1 MRLVKWLIGI
11 VIAVGIV
18 LTAVPLVAKWY
29 VVRWLKDQ
37 GYQAEIKK
45 AGADFIFGELNLQG
59 VTIVSPR
66 NEQLSV
72 FSAKADFDVLSLLRS
87 GRLVVDRFESDSA
100 RLDLRSSPEG
110 MRLGGFLLDPMLQK
124 LTTRMPLEIRSAR
137 LINTD
142 MCSAAERCLRVETIA
157 VSRAKW
163 QRSGDQ
169 WEFIHN
175 APLTVEKAFLRDQT
189 QNTTLFYGAEASV
202 ATGIYSP
209 TSLDLDALKLSNFQ
223 FVENS
228 LADAGVDSPYQTQLG
243 EMEITSLTWRAGE
256 KVLLVGPV
264 EATSLRQSLYRSAD
278 GNLMLPARL
287 ADLLN
292 PAQLND
298 LQLVVEKVEVHGGA
312 VSWADQAVTPPAA
325 QNFAALSVQLGRID
339 SSMHDTATPIKVT
352 GKVGQD
358 GKVGLEGDIYPY
370 SVDTKF
376 NLTGFIHGVDLAK
389 LSGYSR
395 QFLNQV
401 IDEGELDVSF
411 NAIARNNALQAETRW
426 QLADLRIEPTR
437 SGGSDM
443 PLELSYDLLKDHNNS
458 VILAMPVRGEF
469 GSERLR
475 PQYIF
480 ANQMRRVLSDM
491 ARQRVNSAGAVSTP
505 RATPT
510 GQMAFRPLEYAVNGR
525 YPALA
530 DGERIQE
537 MAAML
542 REKPHLRMVFCP
554 VSTGGEWAEL
564 FNDGERP
571 TPETELAGEHKQML
585 LDLASA
591 RGRVLR
597 SRLIDAGAAAD
608 QIVICTPTVDM
619 TQFGLSFISISL

>member
-339 SSMHDTATPIKVT
+339 SSMRDTATLIKVT

-591 RGRVLR
+591 RGRALR

-608 QIVICTPTVDM
+608 QIVICTPAVDM

>member
-29 VVRWLKDQ
+29 VVRWLKDH

-45 AGADFIFGELNLQG
+45 AGADFIFGELSLQG
-59 VTIVSPR
+59 VTIVSP
-66 NEQLSV
+66 NDEHITV
-72 FSAKADFDVLSLLRS
+72 FSAKADFSMWSLLSS
-87 GRLVVDRFESDSA
+87 GRLLVDRFESDSA

-110 MRLGGFLLDPMLQK
+110 VRLGGFLLDPALKQ
-124 LTTRMPLEIRSAR
+124 LTERVPVEIRSAR

-142 MCSAAERCLRVETIA
+142 ICSAAERCLRVETIS

-163 QRSGDQ
+163 QLSGDH
-169 WEFIHN
+169 WEFVHN

-189 QNTTLFYGAEASV
+189 RNMTLFYGAEATI
-202 ATGIYSP
+202 ATGIYSA
-209 TSLDLDALKLSNFQ
+209 TSLDMDALKLSNFQ

-228 LADAGVDSPYQTQLG
+228 LGDAGVDSPYQTQLG
-243 EMEITSLTWRAGE
+243 EMNITSLTWRAGE
-256 KVLLVGPV
+256 KALLLGPV
-264 EATSLRQSLYRSAD
+264 EVTSLRQSLHRTAD
-278 GNLMLPARL
+278 GTMMMPARL

-292 PAQLND
+292 PAQLTD
-298 LQLVVEKVEVHGGA
+298 LNLMVEKLEVRDGA
-312 VSWADQAVTPPAA
+312 ISWTDQAVTPPAA
-325 QNFAALSVQLGRID
+325 QNFAALNVQLGRVD
-339 SSMHDTATPIKVT
+339 STMRDIATPIKVT

-358 GKVGLEGDIYPY
+358 GKVGLEGEIYPY

-395 QFLNQV
+395 HFLNQV
-401 IDEGELDVSF
+401 IDQGSLDVSF
-411 NAIARNNALQAETRW
+411 NAVARNNQLQAETRW

-437 SGGSDM
+437 GSGSDM

-458 VILAMPVRGEF
+458 VVLAMPVRGEF
-469 GSERLR
+469 GSDRLR

-480 ANQMRRVLSDM
+480 ANQMRRAMSDM
-491 ARQRVNSAGAVSTP
+491 ARQRVNSAGGISTP
-505 RATPT
+505 RAAPT
-510 GQMAFRPLEYAVNGR
+510 GKMAFRPLEYATNGR

-542 REKPHLRMVFCP
+542 REKPHLRMVFCA

-564 FNDGERP
+564 FNNGERP
-571 TPETELAGEHKQML
+571 TPETELLDEHKQML

-591 RGRVLR
+591 RGRVIR

-608 QIVICTPTVDM
+608 QIVICTPSVDM

>member
-1 MRLVKWLIGI
+1 MRLVKWLIGV
-11 VIAVGIV
+11 VITVGIV
-18 LTAVPLVAKWY
+18 LAAVPLVAKWY

-45 AGADFIFGELNLQG
+45 ASADFIFGELNLQG
-59 VTIVSPR
+59 VRIVSPR
-66 NEQLSV
+66 DEHLSV
-72 FSAKADFDVLSLLRS
+72 FSAKADFNVWTLLSS
-87 GRLVVDRFESDSA
+87 GRLLVDRFESDSA

-110 MRLGGFLLDPMLQK
+110 TRLGGFLLDPMLQK
-124 LTTRMPLEIRSAR
+124 LTARMPLEIRSAR

-142 MCSAAERCLRVETIA
+142 MCSAAERCLRVETIS

-189 QNTTLFYGAEASV
+189 HNTTLFYGAEATV

-243 EMEITSLTWRAGE
+243 EMNITSLTWRAGE
-256 KVLLVGPV
+256 KTLMVGSV
-264 EATSLRQSLYRSAD
+264 DATSLRQSLYRSAD
-278 GNLMLPARL
+278 GNLMLPAHL

-292 PAQLND
+292 PAQLSD
-298 LQLVVEKVEVHGGA
+298 LHLIVEKVEVSGGA
-312 VSWADQAVTPPAA
+312 VSWVDQAVTPPAT

-339 SSMHDTATPIKVT
+339 SSMQDSATPIKVT

-370 SVDTKF
+370 SLDTKF

-437 SGGSDM
+437 SGGTDM

-458 VILAMPVRGEF
+458 VILAMPIRGEF

-480 ANQMRRVLSDM
+480 ANQMRRVMSDM

-510 GQMAFRPLEYAVNGR
+510 GQMAFRPLEYAANGR

-571 TPETELAGEHKQML
+571 TPETELADEHKQML

>member
-339 SSMHDTATPIKVT
+339 SSMRDTATLIKVT